1 MFCLFV
7 FFKGINLGIS
17 IQNNL
22 KMNHTD
28 AVREII
34 KLIPESQEEFK
45 DSYKTKTPFMVISV
59 FTKQIKKLI
68 KDHDQKILMKSIAK
82 MNLLY
87 NKGDQAL
94 KNAIE
99 NIFVYSLDSLTFC
112 CEPSYKDL
120 IFAKMSPTLQNN
132 YLRQVY
138 KSGI

>member
-1 MFCLFV
+1 MCCLFV

-68 KDHDQKILMKSIAK
+68 KDHDQKILMKSITK

-87 NKGDQAL
+87 SKGDQAL

-112 CEPSYKDL
+112 CEPSYKNL
-120 IFAKMSPTLQNN
+120 IFEKMSPTLQNN

>member
-1 MFCLFV
+1 M
-7 FFKGINLGIS
+7 KGTNLGIS
-17 IQNNL
+17 TQNNL

-28 AVREII
+28 AVREIV
-34 KLIPESQEEFK
+34 KVIPESQEEFEE
-45 DSYKTKTPFMVISV
+45 SYKTKTPFMVISV

-68 KDHDQKILMKSIAK
+68 KNHDQKILMKSITK
-82 MNLLY
+82 MNLFY
-87 NKGDQAL
+87 SKGDQAL

-120 IFAKMSPTLQNN
+120 IFAKMSPSLQNN

>member
-1 MFCLFV
+1 MFAFL
-7 FFKGINLGIS
+7 KGTNLGIS
-17 IQNNL
+17 TQNNL

-28 AVREII
+28 AVREIV
-34 KLIPESQEEFK
+34 KVIPESQEEFEE
-45 DSYKTKTPFMVISV
+45 SYKTKTPFMVISV

-68 KDHDQKILMKSIAK
+68 KDHDQKILMKSIIK
-82 MNLLY
+82 MNLFY
-87 NKGDQAL
+87 SKGDQAL

-120 IFAKMSPTLQNN
+120 IFAKMSPSLQNN

>member
-1 MFCLFV
+1 M
-7 FFKGINLGIS
+7 GINFGIS

-22 KMNHTD
+22 KMNHTN
-28 AVREII
+28 AVREIV
-34 KLIPESQEEFK
+34 KLIPETEDEFK

-68 KDHDQKILMKSIAK
+68 KNHDQKILMKSITK
-82 MNLLY
+82 MNQLY
-87 NKGDQAL
+87 SKGDQAL

-120 IFAKMSPTLQNN
+120 IFAKMSPSLQNN

>member
-1 MFCLFV
+1 
-7 FFKGINLGIS
+7 
-17 IQNNL
+17 
-22 KMNHTD
+22 MNHTD
-28 AVREII
+28 TVREII

-68 KDHDQKILMKSIAK
+68 KDHDQKVLMKSITK

-87 NKGDQAL
+87 SKGDQAL

-120 IFAKMSPTLQNN
+120 IFAQMSPTLQNN

>member
-1 MFCLFV
+1 MFV

-68 KDHDQKILMKSIAK
+68 KDHDQKILMKSITK

-112 CEPSYKDL
+112 CEPSYKNL
-120 IFAKMSPTLQNN
+120 IFEKMSPTLQNN

>member
-1 MFCLFV
+1 MAL
-7 FFKGINLGIS
+7 K
-17 IQNNL
+17 IQNKL

-28 AVREII
+28 AVREIVKI
-34 KLIPESQEEFK
+34 IPESQEDFK
-45 DSYKTKTPFMVISV
+45 ESYQTKTPFMVISI

-68 KDHDQKILMKSIAK
+68 KNHDQKILLKSITK
-82 MNLLY
+82 MNQLY
-87 NKGDQAL
+87 KKGDQAL

-99 NIFVYSLDSLTFC
+99 NIFIYSLDSLTFC

-120 IFAKMSPTLQNN
+120 IFSKMSPGLQNN

>member
-1 MFCLFV
+1 MFYFV
-7 FFKGINLGIS
+7 KGINLGIS

-28 AVREII
+28 AVREIVKI
-34 KLIPESQEEFK
+34 IPESEEEFK
-45 DSYKTKTPFMVISV
+45 ESYKTKTPFMVISV

-68 KDHDQKILMKSIAK
+68 KNHDQKILMKSIAK
-82 MNLLY
+82 MNKLY

-99 NIFVYSLDSLTFC
+99 NIFIYSLDSLTFC
-112 CEPSYKDL
+112 CEPAYKEL
-120 IFAKMSPTLQNN
+120 IFAKMSPGLQNN

>member
-68 KDHDQKILMKSIAK
+68 KDHDQKILMKSITK

-87 NKGDQAL
+87 SKGDQAL

>member
-1 MFCLFV
+1 MFI

-68 KDHDQKILMKSIAK
+68 KDHDQKILMKSIIK

-87 NKGDQAL
+87 SKGDQAL

>member
-1 MFCLFV
+1 
-7 FFKGINLGIS
+7 
-17 IQNNL
+17 
-22 KMNHTD
+22 MNHTD

-45 DSYKTKTPFMVISV
+45 DPYKTKTPFMVISV

-68 KDHDQKILMKSIAK
+68 KDHDQKILMRSITK

-87 NKGDQAL
+87 SKGDQAL

-138 KSGI
+138 RSGI

>member
-1 MFCLFV
+1 MFL

-28 AVREII
+28 AVREIVKI
-34 KLIPESQEEFK
+34 IPESQEEFK
-45 DSYKTKTPFMVISV
+45 ESYKTKTPFMVISV

-68 KDHDQKILMKSIAK
+68 ISNDQKILMKSITK

-87 NKGDQAL
+87 SKGDQAL

-112 CEPSYKDL
+112 CEPSYKNL
-120 IFAKMSPTLQNN
+120 IFAKMSPSLQNN

>member
-1 MFCLFV
+1 MFAFL
-7 FFKGINLGIS
+7 KGTNLGIS
-17 IQNNL
+17 TQNNL

-28 AVREII
+28 AVREIV
-34 KLIPESQEEFK
+34 KVIPESQEEFEE
-45 DSYKTKTPFMVISV
+45 SYKTKTPFMVISV

-68 KDHDQKILMKSIAK
+68 KDHDQKILMKSITK
-82 MNLLY
+82 MNLFY
-87 NKGDQAL
+87 SKGDQAL

-120 IFAKMSPTLQNN
+120 IFAKMSPSLQNN

>member
-1 MFCLFV
+1 MCCVFV
-7 FFKGINLGIS
+7 SFKGINLGIS

-68 KDHDQKILMKSIAK
+68 KDHDQKILMKSIIK

-87 NKGDQAL
+87 SKGDQAL

-112 CEPSYKDL
+112 CEPSYKNL
-120 IFAKMSPTLQNN
+120 IFEKMSPTLQNN

>member
-1 MFCLFV
+1 L
-7 FFKGINLGIS
+7 KGTNLGIS
-17 IQNNL
+17 TQNNL

-28 AVREII
+28 AVREIV
-34 KLIPESQEEFK
+34 KVIPESQEEFEE
-45 DSYKTKTPFMVISV
+45 SYKTKTPFMVISV

-68 KDHDQKILMKSIAK
+68 KDHDQKILMKSITK
-82 MNLLY
+82 MNLFY
-87 NKGDQAL
+87 SKGDQAL

-120 IFAKMSPTLQNN
+120 IFAKMSPSLQNN

>member
-1 MFCLFV
+1 
-7 FFKGINLGIS
+7 
-17 IQNNL
+17 
-22 KMNHTD
+22 MNHTD
-28 AVREII
+28 AVREIVKI
-34 KLIPESQEEFK
+34 IPESQEEFK
-45 DSYKTKTPFMVISV
+45 ESYKTKTPFMVISV

-68 KDHDQKILMKSIAK
+68 KNNDQKILMKSITK

-99 NIFVYSLDSLTFC
+99 NIFIYSLDSLTFC
-112 CEPSYKDL
+112 CEPGYKDL
-120 IFAKMSPTLQNN
+120 IFAKMSPSLQNN

>member
-1 MFCLFV
+1 MALE
-7 FFKGINLGIS
+7 

-68 KDHDQKILMKSIAK
+68 KNHDQKILMKSITK
-82 MNLLY
+82 MNQLY
-87 NKGDQAL
+87 SKGDQAL

-99 NIFVYSLDSLTFC
+99 NIFIYSLDSLTFS

-120 IFAKMSPTLQNN
+120 IFSEMSPSLQNN

>member
-1 MFCLFV
+1 M
-7 FFKGINLGIS
+7 
-17 IQNNL
+17 IQNKL

-28 AVREII
+28 AVREIV
-34 KLIPESQEEFK
+34 KVIPDSQEEFEE
-45 DSYKTKTPFMVISV
+45 SYKTKTPFMVISV

-68 KDHDQKILMKSIAK
+68 KDHDQKILMKSIIK
-82 MNLLY
+82 MNLFY
-87 NKGDQAL
+87 SKGDQAL

-120 IFAKMSPTLQNN
+120 IFSKMSPGLQNN

>member
-1 MFCLFV
+1 
-7 FFKGINLGIS
+7 
-17 IQNNL
+17 
-22 KMNHTD
+22 MNHTD

-68 KDHDQKILMKSIAK
+68 KDHDQKILMKSITK

-112 CEPSYKDL
+112 CEPSYKNL
-120 IFAKMSPTLQNN
+120 IFEKMSPTLQNN

>member
-1 MFCLFV
+1 MFAFL
-7 FFKGINLGIS
+7 KGTNLGIS
-17 IQNNL
+17 TQNNL

-28 AVREII
+28 AVREIV
-34 KLIPESQEEFK
+34 KVIPESQEEFEE
-45 DSYKTKTPFMVISV
+45 SYKTKTPFMVISV

-68 KDHDQKILMKSIAK
+68 KNHDQKILMKSITK
-82 MNLLY
+82 MNLFY
-87 NKGDQAL
+87 SKGDQAL

-120 IFAKMSPTLQNN
+120 IFAKMSPSLQNN

>member
-1 MFCLFV
+1 
-7 FFKGINLGIS
+7 
-17 IQNNL
+17 
-22 KMNHTD
+22 MNHTD
-28 AVREII
+28 AVREIV
-34 KLIPESQEEFK
+34 KVIPESQEEFEEP
-45 DSYKTKTPFMVISV
+45 YKTKTPFMVISV

-68 KDHDQKILMKSIAK
+68 KNHDQKILMKSITK
-82 MNLLY
+82 MNLFY
-87 NKGDQAL
+87 SKGDQAL

-120 IFAKMSPTLQNN
+120 IFAKMSPSLQNN

>member
-1 MFCLFV
+1 MFI

-68 KDHDQKILMKSIAK
+68 KNHNQKILMRSIAK

-87 NKGDQAL
+87 SKGDQAL

-138 KSGI
+138 RSGI

>member
-1 MFCLFV
+1 MCCLFV

-68 KDHDQKILMKSIAK
+68 KDHDQKILMKSIIK

-87 NKGDQAL
+87 SKGDQAL